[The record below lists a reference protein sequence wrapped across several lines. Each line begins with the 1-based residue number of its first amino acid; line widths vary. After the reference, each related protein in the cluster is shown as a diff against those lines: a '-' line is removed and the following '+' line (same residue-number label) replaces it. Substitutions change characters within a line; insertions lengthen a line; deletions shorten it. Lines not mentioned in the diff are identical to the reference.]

1 MKEIDRYNPII
12 RPMYDL
18 IDIKYNLKEYDH
30 ELSVELHQFVD
41 FIVWWA
47 LNNNTVSQK
56 MHYVSACDYFYVKGI
71 KRPGSKDY
79 NRFYDFFQRLSFVI
93 LDISRRVVNNKANI
107 RSSIVTNLAIFS
119 DKLDKRKVCVMYEIN
134 PFLML
139 YFNWIARNL
148 SQNIFIS
155 IKLKRKYSYK
165 LYLYVLRRAIE
176 VNGVIRVSY
185 DELGRRVG
193 RNDGE
198 ENKAFN
204 RYLRLAI
211 KEINMVGYSYNYH
224 NFAIII
230 DKRHDNQVTIRISN
244 LKKQSAD
251 LERRSV

>member
-1 MKEIDRYNPII
+1 
-12 RPMYDL
+12 
-18 IDIKYNLKEYDH
+18 
-30 ELSVELHQFVD
+30 
-41 FIVWWA
+41 
-47 LNNNTVSQK
+47 
-56 MHYVSACDYFYVKGI
+56 
-71 KRPGSKDY
+71 
-79 NRFYDFFQRLSFVI
+79 
-93 LDISRRVVNNKANI
+93 
-107 RSSIVTNLAIFS
+107 
-119 DKLDKRKVCVMYEIN
+119 
-134 PFLML
+134 
-139 YFNWIARNL
+139 
-148 SQNIFIS
+148 
-155 IKLKRKYSYK
+155 LKRKYSYK

>member
-1 MKEIDRYNPII
+1 
-12 RPMYDL
+12 
-18 IDIKYNLKEYDH
+18 
-30 ELSVELHQFVD
+30 
-41 FIVWWA
+41 
-47 LNNNTVSQK
+47 
-56 MHYVSACDYFYVKGI
+56 
-71 KRPGSKDY
+71 
-79 NRFYDFFQRLSFVI
+79 
-93 LDISRRVVNNKANI
+93 
-107 RSSIVTNLAIFS
+107 
-119 DKLDKRKVCVMYEIN
+119 MYEIN

-193 RNDGE
+193 RNEGE

-204 RYLRLAI
+204 RYLRLAV
-211 KEINMVGYSYNYH
+211 KEINMVGHSYNYH
-224 NFAIII
+224 NFTIII